1 MYRLFTLEEAT
12 TLLPVVDCNVGEM
25 QEAIRDMNNLRELLK
40 SLRSKSLQA
49 QNLAREIGFLV
60 TVIRERKVELDK
72 LGVQLHDIESGL
84 VDFPSQLGA
93 EMILLTWERGQNA
106 ITHFKRM
113 TGDSTPQPLPHAD
126 NNSFVAK
133 A

>member
-1 MYRLFTLEEAT
+1 
-12 TLLPVVDCNVGEM
+12 
-25 QEAIRDMNNLRELLK
+25 MNDLREMLK
-40 SLRSKSLQA
+40 GLGSKSLQA
-49 QNLAREIGFLV
+49 QNVAREIGFLV
-60 TVIRERKVELDK
+60 TVIRERKGELDK
-72 LGVQLHDIESGL
+72 LGVQLNDIESGL

-113 TGDSTPQPLPHAD
+113 TGDSTPQPLPHAG
-126 NNSFVAK
+126 NNGFVAK

>member
-49 QNLAREIGFLV
+49 QNLAREI
-60 TVIRERKVELDK
+60 
-72 LGVQLHDIESGL
+72 
-84 VDFPSQLGA
+84 
-93 EMILLTWERGQNA
+93 
-106 ITHFKRM
+106 
-113 TGDSTPQPLPHAD
+113 
-126 NNSFVAK
+126 
-133 A
+133 